1 MTGVLVA
8 SLLLAGFGLV
18 AFDGDGRTRS
28 IRLVPLEAEATPRST
43 QSTNGALSRAP
54 VRWALRIV
62 GALLAGALLA
72 GAIAQPILGLV
83 AGVGLAGSGRVLK
96 RSRDQKEA
104 LARDTT
110 LPATLDLFAV
120 VIGSGGTSS
129 EAIRVASKQAGPSVR
144 PAFEELERQR
154 AAGQPLVWVLTK
166 APEVLGE
173 SYRSLIR
180 ALLATERDGAPIGHL
195 LTQLA
200 EEAGQKRRRHFEAR
214 AKRLSVQLIFP
225 LVCCFLPAVLL
236 GAIVP
241 LIAVSSRGLLS

>member
-43 QSTNGALSRAP
+43 QSTNGALSRAR

-62 GALLAGALLA
+62 GALLV
-72 GAIAQPILGLV
+72 GAITHPVLGLV
-83 AGVGLAGSGRVLK
+83 AGVGLAGCGRVLK

-110 LPATLDLFAV
+110 LPATLDLIAV